1 MNRLLG
7 FLLALGLTS
16 AGSAAP
22 LMPSPKVI
30 KLSERVH
37 ALIAPVGLPS
47 KKNQGYMVNSVVIE
61 GDAGVILIDSGST
74 DQVGRRISKHV
85 AAITPKPATHV
96 INTHHHG
103 DHVLGNGAFE
113 GAEIISSEQCKT
125 LVERTGYEWVEI
137 MENMIGAKFP
147 NTVPIPASMTFAE
160 GLRTE
165 RIIHGVR
172 LVFWVPKGSHT
183 PGDLMVFLPEE
194 GILVAG
200 DIMVNQTVPVMMDA
214 SIRNW
219 IGTLQEIAALEA
231 KTIVPGHGPLMTT
244 KDVGRLHRMLAG
256 FYAAVERGY
265 KLGLA
270 DHDIRKTLDLRAWE
284 KMNNFEAM
292 GSNINRAY
300 LEAEAASF

>member
-1 MNRLLG
+1 MNRLFG
-7 FLLALGLTS
+7 FLLALSLTS

-22 LMPSPKVI
+22 LMLSPKVI
-30 KLSERVH
+30 RLGDRVH

-74 DQVGRRISKHV
+74 DQVGRHILKHV
-85 AAITPKPATHV
+85 ATITPKPVTHV

-113 GAEIISSEQCKT
+113 GAEIISSEQCRS
-125 LVERTGYEWVEI
+125 LVERTGYEWLEI
-137 MENMIGAKFP
+137 MESMIGAKFP

-165 RIIHGVR
+165 RLIQGVR

-219 IGTLQEIAALEA
+219 IDTLQEIAALEA

-244 KDVGRLHRMLAG
+244 KDVGTLHRTLAD